1 MASIIVWFDE
11 YVPVPT
17 IKRERNSRPAIVSG
31 NGSRD
36 GSTAVAAIS
45 TTSYEMNDL
54 HDVTA
59 GERLCRVS
67 VTISQNGA
75 VVLDYD
81 EARVN
86 TERAEKLR

>member
-11 YVPVPT
+11 YFPVPT